1 MKTKTILYL
10 EDSLMDVALTLEV
23 LKNNNI
29 LNNVVVASD
38 GVEGLEYLKC
48 EGKYS
53 DRKPENPGLILLDLK
68 MPRMDG
74 LEFLEKIKNDDK
86 FKLIP
91 VVMLTSS
98 KEEQDLIKS
107 YSLGVNSYVVKPVD
121 FKSFEEIV
129 KQIGLFWAII
139 NEIPKERK

>member
-1 MKTKTILYL
+1 MKAKTILYL
-10 EDSLMDVALTLEV
+10 EDSALDVALTLEV

-29 LNNVVVASD
+29 LNSIVVASD

-53 DRKPENPGLILLDLK
+53 NRTSENPGMILLDLK

-74 LEFLEKIKNDDK
+74 LEFLEQIKKDKK

-91 VVMLTSS
+91 VIMLTSS
-98 KEEQDLIKS
+98 REEQDLIKS

-139 NEIPKERK
+139 NEIPAERE